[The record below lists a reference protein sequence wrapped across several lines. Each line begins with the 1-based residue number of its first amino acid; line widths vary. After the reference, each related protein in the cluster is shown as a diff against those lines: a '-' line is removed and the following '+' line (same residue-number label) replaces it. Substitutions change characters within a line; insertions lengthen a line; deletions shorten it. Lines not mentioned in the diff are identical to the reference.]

1 MLWLV
6 LVCMAWM
13 GFGIGTIVVAFQVL
27 TEATMLASVV
37 GRHFALLS
45 TLCARKCALTYLIC
59 LEYVGYVL
67 FK

>member
-13 GFGIGTIVVAFQVL
+13 GFGIGTIVVAFQIL

-45 TLCARKCALTYLIC
+45 TLCARKCALTYLP
-59 LEYVGYVL
+59 
-67 FK
+67 